1 MELLYKLLFAYL
13 LLINAVGLG
22 IMCADK
28 QFAKKNHRRVPEAR
42 LMTIAAIGGS
52 VGSILGMYWFRHK
65 TRHPKFYIGLPLILL
80 AQLSL
85 ALIAVWYFCL
95 RP

>member
-1 MELLYKLLFAYL
+1 MGLPYKLLFAYL
-13 LLINAVGLG
+13 LIINAVGLL

-28 QFAKKNHRRVPEAR
+28 QFAKRNHRRVPEAR
-42 LMTIAAIGGS
+42 LLTIAAIGGS

-80 AQLSL
+80 AQLAIAL
-85 ALIAVWYFCL
+85 AAVWYFCL
-95 RP
+95 RA

>member
-13 LLINAVGLG
+13 LIINAAGLV

-28 QFAKKNHRRVPEAR
+28 QFAKKNRRRVPEAR
-42 LMTIAAIGGS
+42 LMTIAAVGGS
-52 VGSILGMYWFRHK
+52 VGCILGMYLFRHK

-80 AQLSL
+80 AQLAIAL
-85 ALIAVWYFCL
+85 AAVWYFCL
-95 RP
+95 RA